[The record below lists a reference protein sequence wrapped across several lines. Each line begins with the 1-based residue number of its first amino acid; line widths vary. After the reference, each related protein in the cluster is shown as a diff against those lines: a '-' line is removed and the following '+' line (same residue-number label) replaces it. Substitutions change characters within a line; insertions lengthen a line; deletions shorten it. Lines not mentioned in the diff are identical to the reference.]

1 SNSLVLNKEQ
11 FDINEV
17 IANTINDIHANVGS
31 LGIMNK
37 ENIRILYEPHKNKNK
52 NIMVEADKARIS
64 QVISNLLNNAVKF
77 TPEGEGG
84 TISVT
89 LEENKTDCN
98 QEEVII
104 KIKDTGIGIA
114 SEIMPRLFTKF
125 ATKSE
130 KGTGLGLFISKSIV
144 KSHGGRIWAENNID
158 GKGAIF
164 SFSMPIT
171 GAK

>member
-1 SNSLVLNKEQ
+1 MWLSGRDYQ
-11 FDINEV
+11 
-17 IANTINDIHANVGS
+17 
-31 LGIMNK
+31 
-37 ENIRILYEPHKNKNK
+37 
-52 NIMVEADKARIS
+52 
-64 QVISNLLNNAVKF
+64 AVKF